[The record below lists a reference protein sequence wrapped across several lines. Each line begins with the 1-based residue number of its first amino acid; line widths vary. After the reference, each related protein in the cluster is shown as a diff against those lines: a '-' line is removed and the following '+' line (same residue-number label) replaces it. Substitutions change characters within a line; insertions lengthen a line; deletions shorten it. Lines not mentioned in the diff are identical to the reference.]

1 MEDKFPMNLQFF
13 AENPAAGADD
23 ASDTGA
29 PDEAENTKQVDGS
42 SDNGQTK
49 TFTQEEV
56 DKMVEKRMA
65 RYDRAHQKE
74 VESAKTEA
82 TKLAKMNKDQ
92 KKDYEL
98 QQAQQKAQDA
108 EAQLARYQLR
118 DTVRK
123 QLVDGGFTPEESD
136 IDLVV
141 TADAETTKQN
151 GDALLEMVER
161 IRNDE
166 RQKTLSGS
174 TPKVSGT
181 QVKAPDAHEFMKYS
195 YDQRVKLKH
204 DNPTLYSQLVQQTL

>member
-29 PDEAENTKQVDGS
+29 PDEAENKPVETG
-42 SDNGQTK
+42 SDNDQPK

-74 VESAKTEA
+74 VESAKSEA

-151 GDALLEMVER
+151 GDALLAMVER

-166 RQKTLSGS
+166 RQKTLSGT

-181 QVKAPDAHEFMKYS
+181 QVKAPNAQEFMKYS
-195 YDQRVKLKH
+195 YDQRIKLKH
-204 DNPTLYSQLVQQTL
+204 DNPTLYSQLVQETL

>member
-29 PDEAENTKQVDGS
+29 PNEAEAKPVEPG
-42 SDNGQTK
+42 SDNDQPK

-56 DKMVEKRMA
+56 DKMVQKRMA
-65 RYDRAHQKE
+65 RYDREHQKE
-74 VESAKTEA
+74 IDSAKSEA

-98 QQAQQKAQDA
+98 QQAQQQARDA
-108 EAQLARYQLR
+108 EAKLARYQLR

-136 IDLVV
+136 IDLIV

-151 GDALLEMVER
+151 GDALLAMVER

-166 RQKTLSGS
+166 RQKTLSGT

-181 QVKAPDAHEFMKYS
+181 QVKAPNAQEFMKYS
-195 YDQRVKLKH
+195 YDQRIKLKH

>member
-29 PDEAENTKQVDGS
+29 PNEAEAKPVEPG
-42 SDNGQTK
+42 SDNDQPK

-56 DKMVEKRMA
+56 DKMVQKRMA
-65 RYDRAHQKE
+65 RYDREHQKE
-74 VESAKTEA
+74 IDSAKSEA

-98 QQAQQKAQDA
+98 QQAQQQARDA
-108 EAQLARYQLR
+108 EAKLARYQLR

-136 IDLVV
+136 IDLIV

-151 GDALLEMVER
+151 GDALLAMVER

-166 RQKTLSGS
+166 RQKTLSGT

-181 QVKAPDAHEFMKYS
+181 QVKAPNAQEFMKYS
-195 YDQRVKLKH
+195 YDQRIKLKH
-204 DNPTLYSQLVQQTL
+204 DNPTLYSQLVQETL

>member
-29 PDEAENTKQVDGS
+29 PNEAEAKPVEPG
-42 SDNGQTK
+42 SDNDQPK

-56 DKMVEKRMA
+56 DKMVQKRMA
-65 RYDRAHQKE
+65 RYDREHQKE

-82 TKLAKMNKDQ
+82 AKLAKMNKDQ

-151 GDALLEMVER
+151 GDALLAMVER

-181 QVKAPDAHEFMKYS
+181 QVKAPGKQEFMNYS

>member
-29 PDEAENTKQVDGS
+29 PDEAENTTQVDGS
-42 SDNGQTK
+42 SDNGQPK

-74 VESAKTEA
+74 VESAKSEA

-151 GDALLEMVER
+151 GDALLAMVER

-181 QVKAPDAHEFMKYS
+181 QVKAPNAQEFMKYS
-195 YDQRVKLKH
+195 YDQRIKLKH

>member
-29 PDEAENTKQVDGS
+29 PDEAENTTQVDGS
-42 SDNGQTK
+42 SDNGQPK

-74 VESAKTEA
+74 VESAKSEA

-151 GDALLEMVER
+151 GDALLAMVER

-181 QVKAPDAHEFMKYS
+181 QVKAPNAQEFMKYS
-195 YDQRVKLKH
+195 YDQRIKLKH
-204 DNPTLYSQLVQQTL
+204 YNPTLYSQLVQQTL

>member
-29 PDEAENTKQVDGS
+29 PDEAESKQAEGG
-42 SDNGQTK
+42 SDNEQPK
-49 TFTQEEV
+49 TFTQAEV
-56 DKMVEKRMA
+56 DKMVQKRMA
-65 RYDRAHQKE
+65 RYDRDHQKE
-74 VESAKTEA
+74 VESAKSEA

-151 GDALLEMVER
+151 GDALLAMVER

-181 QVKAPDAHEFMKYS
+181 QVKAPDAQEFMKYS
-195 YDQRVKLKH
+195 YDQRIKLKH

>member
-1 MEDKFPMNLQFF
+1 MSNKLPMNLQFF
-13 AENPAAGADD
+13 AENPAAGADN
-23 ASDTGA
+23 ASDNGA
-29 PDEAENTKQVDGS
+29 PDEAENKPVETG
-42 SDNGQTK
+42 SDNDQPK

-56 DKMVEKRMA
+56 DKMVQKRMA
-65 RYDRAHQKE
+65 RYDREHQKE

-82 TKLAKMNKDQ
+82 AKLAKMNKDQ

-151 GDALLEMVER
+151 GDALLAMVER

-166 RQKTLSGS
+166 RQKTLSGT

-181 QVKAPDAHEFMKYS
+181 QVKAPNAQEFMKYS
-195 YDQRVKLKH
+195 YDQRIKLKH

>member
-1 MEDKFPMNLQFF
+1 MFNKLPMNLQFF
-13 AENPAAGADD
+13 AEGSPAPE
-23 ASDTGA
+23 TGA
-29 PDEAENTKQVDGS
+29 PTGAEATNTEQPEQPQEGS
-42 SDNGQTK
+42 QR

-56 DKMVEKRMA
+56 DKMVKKRMT
-65 RYDRAHQKE
+65 RYDRDHQKE
-74 VESAKTEA
+74 VESAKSEA

-151 GDALLEMVER
+151 GDALLAMVER

-166 RQKTLSGS
+166 RQKTLSGT

-181 QVKAPDAHEFMKYS
+181 QVKAPNAQEFMKYS
-195 YDQRVKLKH
+195 YDQRIKLKH

>member
-29 PDEAENTKQVDGS
+29 PDEAENTTQVDGS
-42 SDNGQTK
+42 SDNGQPK
-49 TFTQEEV
+49 AFTQEEV

-74 VESAKTEA
+74 VESAKSEA

-151 GDALLEMVER
+151 GDALLAMVER

-166 RQKTLSGS
+166 RQKTLSGT

-181 QVKAPDAHEFMKYS
+181 QVKAPNAQEFMKYS
-195 YDQRVKLKH
+195 YDQRIKLKH

>member
-1 MEDKFPMNLQFF
+1 MFNKLPMNLQFF

-29 PDEAENTKQVDGS
+29 PDEAESKQVEPG
-42 SDNGQTK
+42 SDNDQPK

-74 VESAKTEA
+74 VESAKSEA

-151 GDALLEMVER
+151 GDALLAMVER

-166 RQKTLSGS
+166 RQKTLSGT

-181 QVKAPDAHEFMKYS
+181 QVKAPNAQEFMKYS
-195 YDQRVKLKH
+195 YDQRIKLKH

>member
-29 PDEAENTKQVDGS
+29 PDEAENTTQVDGS
-42 SDNGQTK
+42 SDNGQPK

-82 TKLAKMNKDQ
+82 AKLAKMNKEQ

-151 GDALLEMVER
+151 GDALLAMVER

-166 RQKTLSGS
+166 RQKTLSGT

-181 QVKAPDAHEFMKYS
+181 QVKTPNAQEFMKYS
-195 YDQRVKLKH
+195 YDQRIKLKH

>member
-1 MEDKFPMNLQFF
+1 MEDKFTMNLQFF
-13 AENPAAGADD
+13 AENPAAGADN
-23 ASDTGA
+23 ASDNGA
-29 PDEAENTKQVDGS
+29 PDEAENKPVETG
-42 SDNGQTK
+42 SDNDQPK

-56 DKMVEKRMA
+56 DKMVQKRMA
-65 RYDRAHQKE
+65 RYDREHQKE

-82 TKLAKMNKDQ
+82 AKLAKMNKDQ

-151 GDALLEMVER
+151 GDALLAMVER

-166 RQKTLSGS
+166 RQKTLSGT

-181 QVKAPDAHEFMKYS
+181 QVKAPNAQEFMKYS
-195 YDQRVKLKH
+195 YDQRIKLKH

>member
-29 PDEAENTKQVDGS
+29 PDEAENTTQVDGS
-42 SDNGQTK
+42 SDNGQPK

-82 TKLAKMNKDQ
+82 AKLAKMNKDQ

-136 IDLVV
+136 IDLIV

-151 GDALLEMVER
+151 GDALLAMVER

-166 RQKTLSGS
+166 RQKTLSGT

-181 QVKAPDAHEFMKYS
+181 QVKAPNAQEFMKYS
-195 YDQRVKLKH
+195 YDQRIKLKH

>member
-29 PDEAENTKQVDGS
+29 PDEAENTTQVDGS
-42 SDNGQTK
+42 SDNGQPK

-74 VESAKTEA
+74 VESAKSEA

-151 GDALLEMVER
+151 GDALLAMVER

-166 RQKTLSGS
+166 RQKTLSGT

-181 QVKAPDAHEFMKYS
+181 QVKAPNAQEFMKYS
-195 YDQRVKLKH
+195 YDQRIKLKH

>member
-29 PDEAENTKQVDGS
+29 PDEAESTTQVDGS
-42 SDNGQTK
+42 SDNGQPK

-74 VESAKTEA
+74 VESAKSEA

-151 GDALLEMVER
+151 GDALLAMVER

-181 QVKAPDAHEFMKYS
+181 QVKAPNAQEFMKYS
-195 YDQRVKLKH
+195 YDQRIKLKH

>member
-29 PDEAENTKQVDGS
+29 PDEAENTTQADGG
-42 SDNGQTK
+42 SDNEQPK
-49 TFTQEEV
+49 TFTQAEV
-56 DKMVEKRMA
+56 DKMVQKRMA
-65 RYDRAHQKE
+65 RYDRDHQKE
-74 VESAKTEA
+74 VESAKSEA

-151 GDALLEMVER
+151 GDALLAMVER

-166 RQKTLSGS
+166 RQKTLSGT

-181 QVKAPDAHEFMKYS
+181 QVKAPNAQEFMKYS

>member
-1 MEDKFPMNLQFF
+1 MLLSMNLQFF
-13 AENPAAGADD
+13 AENPAAGADN
-23 ASDTGA
+23 ASDNGA
-29 PDEAENTKQVDGS
+29 PDEAENKPVETG
-42 SDNGQTK
+42 SDNDQPK

-74 VESAKTEA
+74 VESAKSEA

-151 GDALLEMVER
+151 GDALLAMVER

-166 RQKTLSGS
+166 RQKTLSGT

-181 QVKAPDAHEFMKYS
+181 QVKAPNAQEFMKYS
-195 YDQRVKLKH
+195 YDQRIKLKH

>member
-29 PDEAENTKQVDGS
+29 PDEAEAKPVEPG
-42 SDNGQTK
+42 SDNDQPK

-56 DKMVEKRMA
+56 DKMVQKRMA
-65 RYDRAHQKE
+65 RYDREHQKE
-74 VESAKTEA
+74 IDSAKSEA

-98 QQAQQKAQDA
+98 QQAQQQARDA
-108 EAQLARYQLR
+108 EAKLARYQLR

-151 GDALLEMVER
+151 GDALLAMVER

-166 RQKTLSGS
+166 RQKTLSGT

-181 QVKAPDAHEFMKYS
+181 QVKAPNAQEFMKYS
-195 YDQRVKLKH
+195 YDQRIKLKH

>member
-1 MEDKFPMNLQFF
+1 MFNKFPMNLQFF
-13 AENPAAGADD
+13 AENPAVGAED

-29 PDEAENTKQVDGS
+29 PDEAENTTQAEGG
-42 SDNGQTK
+42 SDNDQPK

-74 VESAKTEA
+74 VDDAKNEA
-82 TKLAKMNKDQ
+82 TRLAKMNKDQ
-92 KKDYEL
+92 KKDYQL
-98 QQAQQKAQDA
+98 QQANDRAQQA
-108 EAQLARYQLR
+108 EQELARYQLR
-118 DTVRK
+118 DTVRQ

-151 GDALLEMVER
+151 GDALLAMVER

-181 QVKAPDAHEFMKYS
+181 QVKAPNAQEFMKYS
-195 YDQRVKLKH
+195 YDQRVQLKQ
-204 DNPTLYSQLVQQTL
+204 DNPTLYSQLVQETL

>member
-13 AENPAAGADD
+13 AENPAAGADN
-23 ASDTGA
+23 ASDNGA
-29 PDEAENTKQVDGS
+29 PDEAENKPVETG
-42 SDNGQTK
+42 SDNDQPK

-56 DKMVEKRMA
+56 DKMVQKRMA
-65 RYDRAHQKE
+65 RYDREHQKE

-82 TKLAKMNKDQ
+82 AKLAKMNKDQ

-151 GDALLEMVER
+151 GDALLAMVER

-181 QVKAPDAHEFMKYS
+181 QVKAPNAQEFMKYS
-195 YDQRVKLKH
+195 YDQRIKLKH

>member
-13 AENPAAGADD
+13 AENPAAGADN
-23 ASDTGA
+23 ASDNGA
-29 PDEAENTKQVDGS
+29 PDEAENKPAETG
-42 SDNGQTK
+42 SDNDQPK

-56 DKMVEKRMA
+56 DKMVQKRMA
-65 RYDRAHQKE
+65 RYDREHQKE

-82 TKLAKMNKDQ
+82 AKLAKMNKDQ

-151 GDALLEMVER
+151 GDALLAMVER

-181 QVKAPDAHEFMKYS
+181 QVKAPNAQEFMKYS

>member
-29 PDEAENTKQVDGS
+29 PNEAEAKPVEPG
-42 SDNGQTK
+42 SDNDQPK

-56 DKMVEKRMA
+56 DKMVQKRMA
-65 RYDRAHQKE
+65 RYDREHQKE
-74 VESAKTEA
+74 IDSAKSEA

-98 QQAQQKAQDA
+98 QQAQQQARDA
-108 EAQLARYQLR
+108 EAKLARYQLR

-151 GDALLEMVER
+151 GDALLAMVER

-181 QVKAPDAHEFMKYS
+181 QVKAPNAQEFMKYS
-195 YDQRVKLKH
+195 YDQRIKLKH

>member
-23 ASDTGA
+23 ASDNGA
-29 PDEAENTKQVDGS
+29 PDEAENKPVETG
-42 SDNGQTK
+42 SDNDQPK

-56 DKMVEKRMA
+56 DKMVQKRMA
-65 RYDRAHQKE
+65 RYDREHQKE

-82 TKLAKMNKDQ
+82 AKLAKMNKDQ

-141 TADAETTKQN
+141 TDDAETTKQN
-151 GDALLEMVER
+151 GDALLAMVER

-166 RQKTLSGS
+166 RQKTLSGT

-181 QVKAPDAHEFMKYS
+181 QVKAPNAQEFMKYS
-195 YDQRVKLKH
+195 YDQRIKLKH

>member
-1 MEDKFPMNLQFF
+1 MFNKLPMNLQFF
-13 AENPAAGADD
+13 AEGSPAPE
-23 ASDTGA
+23 TGA
-29 PDEAENTKQVDGS
+29 PTGAEATNTEQPEQPQEGS
-42 SDNGQTK
+42 QR

-82 TKLAKMNKDQ
+82 AKLAKMNKDQ

-136 IDLVV
+136 IDLIV

-151 GDALLEMVER
+151 GDALLAMVER

-181 QVKAPDAHEFMKYS
+181 QVKAPNAQEFMKYS

>member
-29 PDEAENTKQVDGS
+29 PNEAEAKPVEPG
-42 SDNGQTK
+42 SDNDQPK

-56 DKMVEKRMA
+56 DKMVQKRMA
-65 RYDRAHQKE
+65 RYDREHQKE

-82 TKLAKMNKDQ
+82 AKLAKMNKDQ

-151 GDALLEMVER
+151 GDALLAMVER

-166 RQKTLSGS
+166 RQKTLSGT

-181 QVKAPDAHEFMKYS
+181 QVKAPNAQEFTKYS
-195 YDQRVKLKH
+195 YDQRIKLKH

>member
-13 AENPAAGADD
+13 AENPAASADD

-29 PDEAENTKQVDGS
+29 PDEAENKKVEPG
-42 SDNGQTK
+42 SDNGQPK

-82 TKLAKMNKDQ
+82 AKLAKMNKDQ

-151 GDALLEMVER
+151 GDALLAMVER

-166 RQKTLSGS
+166 RQKALSGT

-181 QVKAPDAHEFMKYS
+181 QVKAPNAQEFMKYS

>member
-1 MEDKFPMNLQFF
+1 
-13 AENPAAGADD
+13 
-23 ASDTGA
+23 
-29 PDEAENTKQVDGS
+29 
-42 SDNGQTK
+42 
-49 TFTQEEV
+49 
-56 DKMVEKRMA
+56 MVEKRMA

-74 VESAKTEA
+74 VESAKSEA

-151 GDALLEMVER
+151 GDALLAMVER

-166 RQKTLSGS
+166 RQKTLSGT

-181 QVKAPDAHEFMKYS
+181 QVKAPNAQEFMKYS
-195 YDQRVKLKH
+195 YDQRIKLKH
-204 DNPTLYSQLVQQTL
+204 DNPTLYSQLVQETL

>member
-13 AENPAAGADD
+13 AENQAAGADD

-29 PDEAENTKQVDGS
+29 PDEAENTTQVDGS
-42 SDNGQTK
+42 SDNGQPK

-82 TKLAKMNKDQ
+82 AKLAKMNKDQ

-151 GDALLEMVER
+151 GDALLAMVER

-166 RQKTLSGS
+166 RQKTLSGT

-181 QVKAPDAHEFMKYS
+181 QVKAPNAQEFMKYS
-195 YDQRVKLKH
+195 YDQRIKLKH

>member
-29 PDEAENTKQVDGS
+29 PNEAEAKPVEPG
-42 SDNGQTK
+42 SDNDQPK

-56 DKMVEKRMA
+56 DKMVQKRMA
-65 RYDRAHQKE
+65 RYDREHQKE
-74 VESAKTEA
+74 IDSAKSEA

-98 QQAQQKAQDA
+98 QQAQQQARDA
-108 EAQLARYQLR
+108 EAKLARYQLR

-151 GDALLEMVER
+151 GDALLAMVER
-161 IRNDE
+161 IRNNE

-181 QVKAPDAHEFMKYS
+181 QVKAPDEQEFMKYT

-204 DNPTLYSQLVQQTL
+204 DNPELYSQLVQKSF

>member
-1 MEDKFPMNLQFF
+1 MEDKFPINLQFF

-29 PDEAENTKQVDGS
+29 PDEVESKQAEGG
-42 SDNGQTK
+42 SDNEQPK
-49 TFTQEEV
+49 TFTQAEV
-56 DKMVEKRMA
+56 DKMVQKRMA
-65 RYDRAHQKE
+65 RYDRDHQKE
-74 VESAKTEA
+74 VESAKSEA

-151 GDALLEMVER
+151 GDALLAMVER

-181 QVKAPDAHEFMKYS
+181 QVKAPNAQEFMKYS
-195 YDQRVKLKH
+195 YDQRVKLKQ
-204 DNPTLYSQLVQQTL
+204 DNPALYSQLVQQTL

>member
-23 ASDTGA
+23 ASDNGA
-29 PDEAENTKQVDGS
+29 PDEAENKPVETG
-42 SDNGQTK
+42 SDNDQPK

-56 DKMVEKRMA
+56 DKMVQKRMA
-65 RYDRAHQKE
+65 RYDREHQKE

-82 TKLAKMNKDQ
+82 AKLAKMNKDQ

-151 GDALLEMVER
+151 GDALLAMVER

-166 RQKTLSGS
+166 RQKTLSGT

-181 QVKAPDAHEFMKYS
+181 QVKAPNAQEFMKYS
-195 YDQRVKLKH
+195 YDQRIKLKH

>member
-29 PDEAENTKQVDGS
+29 PDEAENTTQVDGS
-42 SDNGQTK
+42 SDNGQPK

-82 TKLAKMNKDQ
+82 AKLAKMNKDQ

-151 GDALLEMVER
+151 GDALLAMVER

-166 RQKTLSGS
+166 RQKTLSGT

-181 QVKAPDAHEFMKYS
+181 QVKAPNAQEFMKYS
-195 YDQRVKLKH
+195 YDQRIKLKH